1 VQARN
6 RFDFPSILAT
16 PRRSVPRVTAPSFAR
31 PVHRIRQRL
40 SSPDRSPQG
49 VITRFILLGEF
60 YDFSS
65 RLIVGWFG
73 DDLPNLDEQITEN
86 LITIEWEKHA
96 VEDPFEP

>member
-1 VQARN
+1 
-6 RFDFPSILAT
+6 
-16 PRRSVPRVTAPSFAR
+16 
-31 PVHRIRQRL
+31 
-40 SSPDRSPQG
+40 
-49 VITRFILLGEF
+49 LLGEF